1 MAAEIGLLTL
11 WLAFGASISLALFPA
26 LGVKLQNPSLMLLGN
41 WFAALVFALLS
52 LSVAALG
59 AAFLADDFSVAYVAN
74 HSNTLL
80 PWYYKLTAVWG
91 SHEGS
96 ILFQVWILSC
106 WLLALSLGGRSIELA
121 FKAKVFSVLGLVTLA
136 LIAFIVFTS
145 SPFERLLP
153 FAPNEGSDLNPL
165 LQDFGMIIHPPLLYV
180 GYVGTA
186 VAFAFAMASLI
197 ERRDDDKW
205 AQWAQPW
212 ALVGMVFLS
221 VGITIGSWWAYAEL
235 GWGGWWFWDP
245 VENASLMPWLVSVAL
260 VHSLSVNVQ
269 RGIFRS
275 WTVLLAISAFSLS
288 LLGTFLVRSG
298 VITSVHAF
306 ATDPE
311 RGMFILW
318 ILLLVVGG
326 SLFTFALRAPTQAVQ
341 RKYGLLSRE
350 FFLLLNNLFLVVIT
364 FTVLIGT
371 LWPLIADALNW
382 GKISV
387 GAQYFNWVAL
397 PIFALTVLT
406 APMAPFLNWKKTQ
419 SNRLTSRI
427 IVPLA
432 LALVLALVIGFSG
445 GYHWQGYLVW
455 FSGLAI
461 ILASASVPW
470 YSRSKQ
476 RGFKSIRATV
486 WGMTFA
492 HAGLGVCVVGVGM
505 TSLESVERDVRM
517 GAGEPVAIGDVSFT
531 VERFYRLDGPNY
543 AAEAADVIVNEGSS
557 VTRLTAEKRRYLASG
572 QIMTE
577 AAVDAGFTRDVYVA
591 MGEQLDNGDWA
602 MRLQVKPFMRWVWY
616 GGGLVAFGALL
627 SAFGRRSR
635 RRETMEVGE

>member
-1 MAAEIGLLTL
+1 MTAEFGLLML
-11 WLAFGASISLALFPA
+11 WMAFGASLSLALFPSV
-26 LGVKLQNPSLMLLGN
+26 GVILKNEPLMRIGS
-41 WFAALVFALLS
+41 WFGCLVFILLS
-52 LSVAALG
+52 ASVAALA
-59 AAFLADDFSVAYVAN
+59 AAFLNDDFSVAYVAN

-80 PWYYKLTAVWG
+80 PWYYKITAVWG

-106 WLLALSLGGRSIELA
+106 WLVALSLSSQAIDVS
-121 FKAKVFSVLGLVTLA
+121 FKARVLSILGLVTAA
-136 LIAFIVFTS
+136 LIAFIVYTS

-186 VAFAFAMASLI
+186 VAFAFALASLI
-197 ERRDDDKW
+197 ERRDDD
-205 AQWAQPW
+205 QWALWAKPW
-212 ALVGMVFLS
+212 ALMTLVFLS
-221 VGITIGSWWAYAEL
+221 LGITIGSWWAYAEL

-245 VENASLMPWLVSVAL
+245 VENASLMPWLVGVAL
-260 VHSLSVNVQ
+260 VHSLTVTVQ
-269 RGIFRS
+269 RGAFRS

-318 ILLLVVGG
+318 ILLAVVGG
-326 SLFTFALRAPTQAVQ
+326 SLTLFALRAPKAITAV
-341 RKYGLLSRE
+341 RYTLLSRE

-397 PIFALTVLT
+397 PIFAITVLT
-406 APMAPFLNWKKTQ
+406 APIAPFLNWKNTQ
-419 SNRLTSRI
+419 PSRVYKRVMPPIGLAILVALLAGFTSNL
-427 IVPLA
+427 
-432 LALVLALVIGFSG
+432 
-445 GYHWQGYLVW
+445 HWQGYLVW
-455 FSGLAI
+455 LFGSLVVF
-461 ILASASVPW
+461 ASLSVPW
-470 YSRSKQ
+470 YSRSKSA
-476 RGFKSIRATV
+476 GFASVRMSV
-486 WGMTFA
+486 WGMTLA
-492 HAGLGVCVVGVGM
+492 HAGLGISAIGIGM
-505 TSLESVERDVRM
+505 TSLESVEVDVRM
-517 GAGEPVAIGDVSFT
+517 APGQPVVVGTTTFT
-531 VERFYRLDGPNY
+531 VERFYQLSGPNY
-543 AAEAADVIVNEGSS
+543 IAEAADVVISEGSS
-557 VTRLTAEKRRYLASG
+557 QTRLTAEKRRYLASG

-577 AAVDAGFTRDVYVA
+577 AAIDDGMTRDIYVA
-591 MGEQLDNGDWA
+591 MGEMLDNGDWA

-616 GGGLVAFGALL
+616 GGALIALGALL
-627 SAFGRRSR
+627 SVFDR
-635 RRETMEVGE
+635 RRRARKGSEQ